1 MSRQRHCLDCA
12 AKNGF
17 LNPSV
22 TGFVTL
28 SPYQNDKFIKHFAPT
43 GMTRG
48 LHSVFDTSHARQFC
62 DYVVEAASSGYVET
76 GDSRG
81 PTLCYVA
88 TGIVGTTFKNGA
100 FYTSSSGVRVVC
112 IGSQATI
119 HPYPDPTVYL
129 ATSCDT
135 CGGPIPA

>member
-1 MSRQRHCLDCA
+1 MEDWMIRQRHCLDCSITQ
-12 AKNGF
+12 G
-17 LNPSV
+17 LLTRSV

-43 GMTRG
+43 GMARG
-48 LHSVFDTSHARQFC
+48 LQSVFDTSQAHKFR

-76 GDSRG
+76 GDPRG

-88 TGIVGTTFKNGA
+88 TGVVGTTFKDGA
-100 FYTSSSGVRVVC
+100 FHTTASGIRVVC

-119 HPYPDPTVYL
+119 HPYPDATVYL
-129 ATSCDT
+129 ATYC
-135 CGGPIPA
+135 